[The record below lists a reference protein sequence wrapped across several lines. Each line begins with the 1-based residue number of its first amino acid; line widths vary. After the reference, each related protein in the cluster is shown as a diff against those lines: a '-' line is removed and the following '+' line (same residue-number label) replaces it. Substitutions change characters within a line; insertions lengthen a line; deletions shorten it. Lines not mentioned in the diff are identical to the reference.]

1 MLALMNAFTFTP
13 RKNHENPPNQ
23 LIVTKFTRHTLPM
36 FNNKVFLDFMD
47 KTSWRLDNKI
57 KKHTKKQRAANAQ
70 KYLWPYLVKAF
81 QQGVQNEKLFID
93 WKSAEIIKF

>member
-1 MLALMNAFTFTP
+1 MNAFTFTP

-47 KTSWRLDNKI
+47 KTS
-57 KKHTKKQRAANAQ
+57 
-70 KYLWPYLVKAF
+70 
-81 QQGVQNEKLFID
+81 
-93 WKSAEIIKF
+93 